1 MQNKTSV
8 DEKEPNEALQVKR
21 STSEFGDFSSKAC
34 FILVRNFPIFQ
45 NSEILL
51 KNGVFI
57 DKLFFMSDTKDLCP
71 CGSGKLYS
79 ECCEPIIKG
88 SAKAPTAEALMRSRY
103 SAYVKH
109 EIDHIAKSCVQ
120 DPDKNEIDM
129 EETRRW
135 SEESTW
141 HGLKILR
148 TEKGKENDKEGIVE
162 FSATYTRG
170 GLKDVHLEKAKF
182 VKKDGEWV
190 YHSGSL
196 IPTTI
201 VRDGAKVGR
210 NDPCPCG
217 SGLKYKRCCG
227 R

>member
-1 MQNKTSV
+1 M
-8 DEKEPNEALQVKR
+8 
-21 STSEFGDFSSKAC
+21 STSNK
-34 FILVRNFPIFQ
+34 I
-45 NSEILL
+45 
-51 KNGVFI
+51 
-57 DKLFFMSDTKDLCP
+57 CP
-71 CGSGKLYS
+71 CGSNKPYG
-79 ECCEPIIKG
+79 ECCEPVIKG
-88 SAKAPTAEALMRSRY
+88 TSLASTAEQLMRARY
-103 SAYVKH
+103 SAYEKH
-109 EIDHIAKSCVQ
+109 EIDFIIDSCYHE
-120 DPDKNEIDM
+120 DGLNEIDR
-129 EETRRW
+129 EATQSW

-141 HGLKILR
+141 QGLKILR
-148 TEKGKENDKEGIVE
+148 TEKGKESDNEGIVE

-201 VRDGAKVGR
+201 VRDGVKVGR

-217 SGLKYKRCCG
+217 SGLKYKKCCG